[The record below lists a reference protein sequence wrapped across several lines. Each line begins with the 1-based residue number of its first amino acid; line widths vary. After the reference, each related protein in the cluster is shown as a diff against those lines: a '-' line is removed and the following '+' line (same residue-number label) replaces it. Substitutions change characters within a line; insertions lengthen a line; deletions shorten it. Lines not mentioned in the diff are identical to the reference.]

1 MHFFSKMKLL
11 LLLIGSCLSSAVLA
25 QDFVRI
31 PYDTLELQ
39 TDAAG
44 FNILDAYLVEGFEY
58 HIRSKDIDDS
68 TSYVLRMM
76 VYDQQGELVFRS
88 PALQESYVHRLSF
101 YKSPRFPDKTII
113 LGFNRINHSLGS
125 DVYLLEAGKIRYL
138 GLFDAGTYAEG
149 DIAWDIANYIDIQS
163 DGKEFVFQVNYDQL
177 MFNPG
182 GEREKILGRNQLKYS
197 FRDGVWLEE
206 VLHE

>member
-1 MHFFSKMKLL
+1 MAF
-11 LLLIGSCLSSAVLA
+11 A

-44 FNILDAYLVEGFEY
+44 FNILDAYKVEGFEY

-76 VYDQQGELVFRS
+76 VYDDKGELVFRS
-88 PALQESYVHRLSF
+88 PALQESYVHRLTF
-101 YKSPRFPDKTII
+101 YKSPRFPDKTVI

-125 DVYLLEAGKIRYL
+125 DVYLLEDGKIRYL

-149 DIAWDIANYIDIQS
+149 DIAWDIANYIQIES
-163 DGKEFVFQVNYDQL
+163 DGKQFVFQVNYNQL

-182 GEREKILGRNQLKYS
+182 GEREKVLGRNQLKYTY
-197 FRDGVWLEE
+197 RDGVWLEE
-206 VLHE
+206 VVHE

>member
-1 MHFFSKMKLL
+1 MQFFSKMKLRL
-11 LLLIGSCLSSAVLA
+11 LFICCCFSGLAEA

-44 FNILDAYLVEGFEY
+44 FNILDAYKVEGFEY

-76 VYDQQGELVFRS
+76 VYDEKGELVFRS

-101 YKSPRFPDKTII
+101 YKSPRFPDITII
-113 LGFNRINHSLGS
+113 LGFNRINYSLGS
-125 DVYLLEAGKIRYL
+125 DVYLREAGSIRYL
-138 GLFDAGTYAEG
+138 GLFDAGTFAEG
-149 DIAWDIANYIDIQS
+149 DIAWDIADFIQIES
-163 DGKEFVFQVNYDQL
+163 DGKQYSFQVNYNQL

-182 GEREKILGRNQLKYS
+182 GEREKVLGRNQLRYTYK
-197 FRDGVWLEE
+197 DGVWLEE
-206 VLHE
+206 VVHE